1 MDRARRTLAD
11 PGQRHAAHRSRLPAH
26 HRAQLR
32 DRSQRHP
39 ARLHGGRQFADRHG
53 RDHAQRRPQ
62 RRQLSGRRR
71 HAGHRGQDVS
81 GQFADRRLAGAR
93 HPHPR
98 RGRDQ
103 VDRRRRR
110 HLRAALQAIRE
121 GAEGDLMTVIATET
135 AEGLIRWRYLPWALA
150 AIAAMIA
157 VIVAGNIWLLDF
169 VHVFSSLLWTG
180 VDLFMGFVLGP
191 ILRRVDLSVRRE
203 IVRRLTPRTLFLMP
217 TVSIIS
223 GTTGWFL
230 AVQLGYTALDW
241 PAYWWV
247 AAALILVTLMTIQ
260 GLGFLTPVTV
270 DVGLQL
276 QDRDPDMRKISSWMR
291 WFFYAVALQGLIQVA
306 IIVVMTRFRAGI

>member
-1 MDRARRTLAD
+1 
-11 PGQRHAAHRSRLPAH
+11 
-26 HRAQLR
+26 
-32 DRSQRHP
+32 
-39 ARLHGGRQFADRHG
+39 
-53 RDHAQRRPQ
+53 
-62 RRQLSGRRR
+62 
-71 HAGHRGQDVS
+71 
-81 GQFADRRLAGAR
+81 
-93 HPHPR
+93 
-98 RGRDQ
+98 
-103 VDRRRRR
+103 
-110 HLRAALQAIRE
+110 
-121 GAEGDLMTVIATET
+121 MTVIAAET
-135 AEGLIRWRYLPWALA
+135 SQGLIRWRYLPWALA

-241 PAYWWV
+241 PAYGWV

-260 GLGFLTPVTV
+260 GLGFLTPVNV
-270 DVGLQL
+270 YVCLQLQKREPDMKKISFWMRWYFYAVGLQ
-276 QDRDPDMRKISSWMR
+276 
-291 WFFYAVALQGLIQVA
+291 GLMQVA

>member
-1 MDRARRTLAD
+1 
-11 PGQRHAAHRSRLPAH
+11 
-26 HRAQLR
+26 
-32 DRSQRHP
+32 
-39 ARLHGGRQFADRHG
+39 
-53 RDHAQRRPQ
+53 
-62 RRQLSGRRR
+62 
-71 HAGHRGQDVS
+71 
-81 GQFADRRLAGAR
+81 
-93 HPHPR
+93 
-98 RGRDQ
+98 
-103 VDRRRRR
+103 
-110 HLRAALQAIRE
+110 
-121 GAEGDLMTVIATET
+121 MTVIAAET
-135 AEGLIRWRYLPWALA
+135 SEGLIRWRYLPWALA

-241 PAYWWV
+241 PTYWWV

-260 GLGFLTPVTV
+260 GLGFLTPVNV
-270 DVGLQL
+270 YVCLQL
-276 QDRDPDMRKISSWMR
+276 QKREPDMGKISSWMR
-291 WFFYAVALQGLIQVA
+291 WYFYAVAFQGLMQVA